1 MKKRLVE
8 ILISIV
14 MLLTLLLGT
23 TSSALAVD
31 FTNIRV
37 LLTIGSPTNFGII
50 LNGSYFIT
58 SDGNPIGGIGP
69 RDYTVQVEGSNVSL
83 FMDSIKVAI
92 GGTLTLSPQDDKTI
106 KINHPDIG
114 NKEYK
119 GEFIFTAPGGRLQL
133 VNKLNIETYLYGV
146 LPYEMSNTFPLEAL
160 KAQAVC
166 ARTFAATRIAGAKPT
181 DSYDL
186 DDTGAHA
193 QVYGGYDQSKDRC
206 IQAVDETRNKVLKYG
221 DSAFVNCYYS
231 ASNGGWTEITQH
243 RWTATEPL
251 KAYDQIKADP
261 FDTANPSSLQ
271 ERLVLPVT
279 ITAENPM
286 QYQNWS
292 GGVYAANSNS
302 PVGVDTAS
310 RYLRTCALQAVK
322 NAGYIG
328 EVSDNIQILGFNNI
342 VAKTYDTGSNQHHGG
357 TSSYNGNDVTG
368 KNDCKDMTQ
377 ADVTMTVMASRYAR
391 TDEASG
397 FLLGDVDRNGVIS
410 IADYT
415 FVRLYI
421 LGRQGL
427 PDEAIKIADVDRNG
441 TVSIADYT
449 LIRLHILGLKAIT
462 GRTNDG
468 IVWEPIQVTFTINLP
483 DMDVGAAYQSFFVSS
498 LGLFTVEFDGTN
510 WYIYQRRYG
519 HGIGLS
525 QRGAQQRAKSVAEGG
540 GGQTYDQILDFYFS
554 NCPGYPAVT
563 LTAMY

>member
-1 MKKRLVE
+1 MMKKLFG
-8 ILISIV
+8 ILTSLI
-14 MLLTLLLGT
+14 MLLTIMLSST
-23 TSSALAVD
+23 TASLAGECPS
-31 FTNIRV
+31 IRV
-37 LLTIGSPTNFGII
+37 LLTIGSPTSFGFS
-50 LNGSYFIT
+50 LNNVYTVCIGGVVQGPIGADNYSVNVDGTNVVLRKSDGSYMTAGADIT
-58 SDGNPIGGIGP
+58 LVPTTD
-69 RDYTVQVEGSNVSL
+69 SL
-83 FMDSIKVAI
+83 
-92 GGTLTLSPQDDKTI
+92 
-106 KINHPDIG
+106 INIYHPDYKSV
-114 NKEYK
+114 NYK
-119 GEFIFTAPGGRLQL
+119 GDFIFTVVGGKLQL
-133 VNKLNIETYLYGV
+133 INRLNLETYLYGV
-146 LPYEMSNTFPLEAL
+146 LPYEMSNSFPLEAL

-166 ARTFAATRIAGAKPT
+166 ARTFSAIRMKGAGSAA
-181 DSYDL
+181 YDL
-186 DDTGAHA
+186 DDTGARA
-193 QVYGGYDQSKDRC
+193 QVYKGFGSNIDNC
-206 IQAVDETRNKVLKYG
+206 IKAVNDTAGQVLKYG
-221 DSAFVNCYYS
+221 DTAFVNCYYS
-231 ASNGGWTEITQH
+231 GSNGGWTEITQH

-261 FDTANPSSLQ
+261 FDIANPSSLQ

-292 GGVYAANSNS
+292 GGVYAPNGNS
-302 PVGVDTAS
+302 PIGVDTAS

-342 VAKTYDTGSNQHHGG
+342 VAKTYDTGSGQHHGG
-357 TSSYNGNDVTG
+357 DGSYNGNDVTG

-449 LIRLHILGLKAIT
+449 LIRLHILGLKPIT

-468 IVWEPIQVTFTINLP
+468 IVWEPIQVTFPINLP

-554 NCPGYPAVT
+554 NYPGYPAVT
-563 LTAMY
+563 LSALY